1 MKAARICRIY
11 VCRAVGKAL
20 CCADCWMRDEC
31 PERCLNWPSRCKCTV
46 RRTDCHTIDP
56 VAGGHDIMK

>member
-1 MKAARICRIY
+1 MKQARICRIY

-31 PERCLNWPSRCKCTV
+31 PERCLNWPSRCKCAAI
-46 RRTDCHTIDP
+46 RTDCHTSDA
-56 VAGGHDIMK
+56 VTGSQ